1 MPEMPGER
9 NLKPMQRRQIK
20 PSTLRHS
27 SFSPLA
33 KLALLVG
40 LFAALAVS
48 LPAAP
53 PDRSGDDPGLGLAD
67 DPPADAGA
75 GNDFLEA
82 DSAPPVKA
90 RGIPTKLSELFIAG
104 GPLMWPIAAC
114 SVVVLAVAF
123 ERMAV
128 LRRRRVIPRDFV
140 KRFLDHL
147 ANGQLD
153 RTTALSLCEEN
164 GSPIAEVFAHGVRK
178 WGKPS
183 VEVEQAIIDGGE
195 RQIAQLRKHLR
206 VLNTIATISPLL
218 GLLGTVWGMILCF
231 NQIGR

>member
-67 DPPADAGA
+67 DPPADAGT

-90 RGIPTKLSELFIAG
+90 RGIPTRSEEHTSELQSR
-104 GPLMWPIAAC
+104 P
-114 SVVVLAVAF
+114 
-123 ERMAV
+123 
-128 LRRRRVIPRDFV
+128 
-140 KRFLDHL
+140 HL
-147 ANGQLD
+147 
-153 RTTALSLCEEN
+153 
-164 GSPIAEVFAHGVRK
+164 
-178 WGKPS
+178 
-183 VEVEQAIIDGGE
+183 
-195 RQIAQLRKHLR
+195 
-206 VLNTIATISPLL
+206 
-218 GLLGTVWGMILCF
+218 
-231 NQIGR
+231 